1 MNKKNL
7 SVVLAGAMLATSV
20 APVLA
25 AETTGTEIA
34 YDQLA
39 TFKSDLLAKMAE
51 KKISQYDIFT
61 KASYG
66 FIHQDIQ
73 TDLAGISGDE
83 FASAYGIKITGKDGR
98 VKTDTT
104 YKTTEVKAAL
114 ADLKSGDKVEVYERE
129 TTNFKG
135 QLIPGKGLDNNSEL
149 VASTYVASDFTT
161 GQATTESQL
170 RPDSS
175 NNKMVTNI
183 STTADGTTL
192 TLGKHVSATNDANQT
207 LSLKA
212 DDTRLDGSL
221 PLDADGNVLDFTNI
235 ADVEKFDKFENY
247 YNNWKPCEEAKDKGA
262 KVIETYTIGEETTD
276 ETKETLKASDLY
288 DGLAL
293 TARGTEIS
301 ADYKNA
307 NEAAAEE
314 GVAENNGMVRISAV
328 SSKNYSTGTYNFTVT
343 YYKNADKNIV
353 EKTITVVS
361 ADSDE
366 INAVQKLL
374 KGTFNVGVVAGQNRY
389 ETAVN
394 VAKQQ
399 NIDIKSKKNIVLVN
413 GESLVD
419 GLSAAPLAAEK
430 EAPLLLTKSDK
441 LATETKEYLESK
453 IEALNAKDKKAI
465 TVHLVGGSSVLE
477 TSLIKELKD
486 MGLKTVVR
494 HGGDNREET
503 SVAVA
508 KALTKNVAGKAFVV
522 GANGEADAMSIAAV
536 ASDMNL
542 ASTGAQV
549 APIIVA
555 KAGGISD
562 SALDYL
568 EESDADDVT
577 IIGGTAVVSEKE
589 EDKINKSLKTAKAMR
604 IAGENRIETNNAI
617 IKEFY
622 KGTAT
627 GVVVVKDGIANKTE
641 LVDALS
647 AANYAAVNKAP
658 IVLATNKVT
667 DAQKNTLLKAT
678 KNPGKVIQIGL
689 GAERTVLETV
699 ANLLNVKNK

>member
-1 MNKKNL
+1 MNKKRL
-7 SVVLAGAMLATSV
+7 SVVMAGAMLATSV

-34 YDQLA
+34 YNQLA
-39 TFKSDLLAKMAE
+39 TFKSDLLAKMSE
-51 KKISQYDIFT
+51 KKISKYTIFT
-61 KASYG
+61 EADYG
-66 FIHQDIQ
+66 FIHQDIE
-73 TDLAGISGDE
+73 TDLTGIATNE
-83 FASAYGIKITGKDGR
+83 FASAYGIKVTGKDGR

-104 YKTTEVKAAL
+104 YKSAEVKTAL
-114 ADLKSGDKVEVYERE
+114 ANLKSGDKVEVYERE
-129 TTNFKG
+129 TTSFKG

-161 GQATTESQL
+161 GSTTTESQL
-170 RPDSS
+170 RPDSA

-192 TLGKHVSATNDANQT
+192 TLGKHVSVTDSTNQT
-207 LSLKA
+207 LALKV
-212 DDTRLDGSL
+212 DDTRLDGRL
-221 PLDADGNVLDFTNI
+221 PLDADGNLLDFTNI

-262 KVIETYTIGEETTD
+262 KVIETYTIGEETAD

-314 GVAENNGMVRISAV
+314 GIAENNGMVRISAV
-328 SSKNYSTGTYNFTVT
+328 SSKNSTGTYNFTVT

-399 NIDIKSKKNIVLVN
+399 NIDIKTKKNIVLVN

-453 IEALNAKDKKAI
+453 IESLNANEKKAI

-508 KALTKNVAGKAFVV
+508 KALTKNVVGKAFVV

-542 ASTGAQV
+542 AQSGAQV

-568 EESDADDVT
+568 EEADADDVT

-678 KNPGKVIQIGL
+678 KNPTKVIQIGL